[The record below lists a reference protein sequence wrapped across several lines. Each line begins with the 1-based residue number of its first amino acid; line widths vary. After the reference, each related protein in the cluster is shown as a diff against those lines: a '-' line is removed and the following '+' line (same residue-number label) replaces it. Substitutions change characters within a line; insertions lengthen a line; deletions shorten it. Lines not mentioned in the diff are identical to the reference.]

1 MSVRIRLMR
10 VGRKK
15 NPQYRIVAV
24 DSRKKRDGAYLELL
38 GSYQP
43 RFHPAKLEVKED
55 KILHW
60 MQLGAVPSDTVRTL
74 LSRQGILLRFD
85 LLKRNAPAEKIAEA
99 TIQWQAKAQ
108 QRAAREAQRGL
119 PGRKKKAAV
128 QSSPTAE
135 EQVS

>member
-43 RFHPAKLEVKED
+43 RFHPAKLEIKED

-60 MQLGAVPSDTVRTL
+60 MQLGATPSDTVRTL
-74 LSRQGILLRFD
+74 LSRQGVLLRFD

-99 TIQWQAKAQ
+99 TREWQEKAQ
-108 QRAAREAQRGL
+108 QRAAREEQRGQR
-119 PGRKKKAAV
+119 GRKKKAAP
-128 QSSPTAE
+128 SPTTTE
-135 EQVS
+135 EQGS